1 MRSEAALCGFM
12 FGGKTMNF
20 VTHVVVMWLMRR
32 ARAANNI
39 LASGVALFL
48 AVASPC
54 AFAADVPARGPVG
67 APPVAP
73 SPYPYPFPYSSLYY
87 YNWTGFYV
95 GGNLGVA
102 WDTSALTDDF
112 FGANFGTSSS
122 GFVGGGQIGYN
133 WQISPQFVVGVEWM
147 LDGTSISSDSG
158 TFVGLSGIPF
168 AANERIDWVTTLA
181 ARFGWTANNWLFY
194 GKAGGGW
201 VHESETLINFTNPF
215 AISNSDTRGGWL
227 LGVGIEYGFAPRWT
241 ARVEWD
247 HIGLSDETIGGFTA
261 GDAVILS
268 RHFDM
273 LTFGVNYR
281 F

>member
-1 MRSEAALCGFM
+1 
-12 FGGKTMNF
+12 MNS
-20 VTHVVVMWLMRR
+20 VTYAVGPSLMWR

-39 LASGVALFL
+39 LAFGIALFL
-48 AVASPC
+48 AVVSPC
-54 AFAADVPARGPVG
+54 AFAADVLARGPIG
-67 APPVAP
+67 ATPAAP
-73 SPYPYPFPYSSLYY
+73 SPYPYPFPYY

-102 WDTSALTDDF
+102 WDTSTLTDDV
-112 FGANFGTSSS
+112 FGVNFSTSRS

-147 LDGTSISSDSG
+147 FDGTSISSDTG
-158 TFVGLSGIPF
+158 TFNGLDGTPL
-168 AANERIDWVTTLA
+168 AARESIDWVTTLA

-201 VHESETLINFTNPF
+201 VHESETLIDFANRFTF
-215 AISNSDTRGGWL
+215 STSDTRSGWL
-227 LGVGIEYGFAPRWT
+227 LGVGVEYGFAPRWT

-247 HIGLSDETIGGFTA
+247 HIGLGDETIVGFA
-261 GDAVILS
+261 PGDAVILS

>member
-1 MRSEAALCGFM
+1 MNSVTNAAAMLL
-12 FGGKTMNF
+12 T
-20 VTHVVVMWLMRR
+20 R
-32 ARAANNI
+32 ARTTNNI
-39 LASGVALFL
+39 LASVVASFL

-73 SPYPYPFPYSSLYY
+73 SPYPSAYPLPYY

-95 GGNLGVA
+95 GGNLGIA
-102 WDTSALTDDF
+102 WDSSTLTDDV
-112 FGANFGTSSS
+112 FGVNFSTSRS

-147 LDGTSISSDSG
+147 LDGTSISSDTIRLG
-158 TFVGLSGIPF
+158 APL
-168 AANERIDWVTTLA
+168 AADESVDWVTTLA
-181 ARFGWTANNWLFY
+181 ARFGWAANNWLFY

-201 VHESETLINFTNPF
+201 VHESVTLINGNGFTVGT
-215 AISNSDTRGGWL
+215 SGTRSGWL
-227 LGVGIEYGFAPRWT
+227 LGVGFEYGFAPRWT

-247 HIGLSDETIGGFTA
+247 HVGLGDETIVGFTP
-261 GDAVILS
+261 GDSVILS
-268 RHFDM
+268 RDFDM

>member
-1 MRSEAALCGFM
+1 
-12 FGGKTMNF
+12 MNS
-20 VTHVVVMWLMRR
+20 VMHAVDTPLMRR

-39 LASGVALFL
+39 LASVALFL
-48 AVASPC
+48 AITSPC
-54 AFAADVPARGPVG
+54 AFAADVGPAWV
-67 APPVAP
+67 PPVAP
-73 SPYPYPFPYSSLYY
+73 PPYPSSYPPPYSLPYY

-95 GGNLGVA
+95 GGNVGVA
-102 WDTSALTDDF
+102 WDTRTLTDDF
-112 FGANFGTSSS
+112 FRVSFSTSRS

-133 WQISPQFVVGVEWM
+133 WQISPQFVIGVEWM
-147 LDGTSISSDSG
+147 FDGISINSDTERFVGFDGTP
-158 TFVGLSGIPF
+158 L
-168 AANERIDWVTTLA
+168 AATESIDWVTTLA
-181 ARFGWTANNWLFY
+181 ARFGWAVNNWLFY

-201 VHESETLINFTNPF
+201 VHETETLINLANGF
-215 AISNSDTRGGWL
+215 AVSSSDTRSGWL

-247 HIGLSDETIGGFTA
+247 HIGLGDDTIVGFTP
-261 GDAVILS
+261 GDSVILS

>member
-1 MRSEAALCGFM
+1 
-12 FGGKTMNF
+12 MNS
-20 VTHVVVMWLMRR
+20 VTHSAGTSLTRR

-39 LASGVALFL
+39 LTSGVALFL
-48 AVASPC
+48 AVASTC

-67 APPVAP
+67 SPT
-73 SPYPYPFPYSSLYY
+73 PYPSSYPFSYSSPYY

-102 WDTSALTDDF
+102 WDTSTLTDDF
-112 FGANFGTSSS
+112 FGVNFSTSRS
-122 GFVGGGQIGYN
+122 GFVGGAQIGYN

-147 LDGTSISSDSG
+147 FDGTSISSDTETFIGLGG
-158 TFVGLSGIPF
+158 TPL

-181 ARFGWTANNWLFY
+181 ARFGWSANNWLFY

-201 VHESETLINFTNPF
+201 VHESETLTNLATPF
-215 AISNSDTRGGWL
+215 AISTSDTRSGWL

-247 HIGLSDETIGGFTA
+247 HIGLGDETIAGFKP

>member
-1 MRSEAALCGFM
+1 
-12 FGGKTMNF
+12 MNS
-20 VTHVVVMWLMRR
+20 VTHAVGASLTRR

-39 LASGVALFL
+39 LASGIALFL

-54 AFAADVPARGPVG
+54 ALAADVPARGPVG

-73 SPYPYPFPYSSLYY
+73 SPYPSSYPFPYSSPYY

-102 WDTSALTDDF
+102 WDTSTLTDDF
-112 FGANFGTSSS
+112 FGANFSTSRS

-147 LDGTSISSDSG
+147 FDGTSISSDTG
-158 TFVGLSGIPF
+158 TFIGLGGTPL

-181 ARFGWTANNWLFY
+181 ARFGWTVNNWLFY

-201 VHESETLINFTNPF
+201 VHESETLINLANRF
-215 AISNSDTRGGWL
+215 AISTSDTRSGWL

-247 HIGLSDETIGGFTA
+247 HIGLGDETIVAFTP

-273 LTFGVNYR
+273 FTFGVNYR

>member
-1 MRSEAALCGFM
+1 MNSVTYAAGTSL
-12 FGGKTMNF
+12 TRWA
-20 VTHVVVMWLMRR
+20 V
-32 ARAANNI
+32 AANK
-39 LASGVALFL
+39 LFFASGVSLFF
-48 AVASPC
+48 VIASPH
-54 AFAADVPARGPVG
+54 ALAADVPPRGPVG
-67 APPVAP
+67 PVPAAP
-73 SPYPYPFPYSSLYY
+73 SPYPFPYTSPYY

-112 FGANFGTSSS
+112 FGASFSTSRS

-147 LDGTSISSDSG
+147 LDGTSISSDTG
-158 TFVGLSGIPF
+158 TFIGNGTAL
-168 AANERIDWVTTLA
+168 AANDRIDWVTTLA
-181 ARFGWTANNWLFY
+181 ARFGWAANNWLFY

-201 VHESETLINFTNPF
+201 VHESETLINFGNPF
-215 AISNSDTRGGWL
+215 TISNSDTRSGWL

-247 HIGLSDETIGGFTA
+247 HIGLGDETIGGFTP

-268 RHFDM
+268 RQFDM